1 MKHEGNF
8 EGREL
13 QPRAARVDTRYDA
26 LVRLDWG
33 TVDAEIMNVSSRGF
47 RLRTRKELEVGTEV
61 TLEVPRLEPVARN
74 AAACSPS
81 RWRFSRPGKSNPRST
96 LQRLRF

>member
-33 TVDAEIMNVSSRGF
+33 TVDAEIMNVSCRGF

-61 TLEVPRLEPVARN
+61 TLEVPRLEPVKAVIRW
-74 AAACSPS
+74 AC
-81 RWRFSRPGKSNPRST
+81 GKECGGVFAEPVA
-96 LQRLRF
+96 L